1 MGNPLSKEACIFLC
15 QLPAE
20 EYIELLQET
29 FTVVRTDGR
38 IQEGWTLSGFRD
50 PNRFQT
56 QEWIAAN
63 AVLQG
68 DTNPIWKMFMVRYSP
83 TDVSTENH
91 LWGWRSCI
99 IDGPPKFWPSRL
111 TGDEEKDAWRTSFY
125 NKLKSLKI
133 YGMLSEDEKNR
144 IDTLQEKCDL
154 AAKKAAEDAGEYKVY
169 SPGDEDLKIVNLHSQ
184 VSLDA
189 IIAVIRYG

>member
-1 MGNPLSKEACIFLC
+1 
-15 QLPAE
+15 
-20 EYIELLQET
+20 
-29 FTVVRTDGR
+29 
-38 IQEGWTLSGFRD
+38 
-50 PNRFQT
+50 
-56 QEWIAAN
+56 
-63 AVLQG
+63 
-68 DTNPIWKMFMVRYSP
+68 MVRYSP
-83 TDVSTENH
+83 TDVSTEND

-99 IDGPPKFWPSRL
+99 IDGPPKFWPTRL

-184 VSLDA
+184 ASLDA
-189 IIAVIRYG
+189 IIAVIRSG